1 MFSFDKART
10 RITLA
15 IITLLL
21 IGGTLLYSN
30 YLADQLATK
39 EKNAALLWANAI
51 KLLGGNDSIDA
62 YQQFVFE
69 IIQDTVSQIPGIL
82 TDSAGN
88 YVSDMNLSFRKD
100 IPDEERQRKVAKM
113 MEMME
118 VLKVSEQQKVY
129 YGESPVLTQLRWY
142 PYIQVIVASVF
153 LGIVLLGFAV
163 AKRNEQNRIWVGLA
177 KETAHQLG
185 TPVSSLMA
193 WIDLLRAKY
202 EDDPEEMEMVEDMEH
217 DIYRLNNIAERF
229 SKIGSKPEL
238 KHTNMS
244 DLLEKAAGYMRK
256 RMGAKISLTVD
267 NQIRP
272 ESKVEVNA
280 QLFEWVIENL
290 LKNAL
295 DAMEGKEGKIIIKA
309 MERDKEVIIDI
320 SDTGKGMSS
329 NMFRKVFEP
338 GFTTKKRGWGLGL
351 SLSKR
356 IIEMYHEGKIFV
368 KEAEVGKGT
377 TFRIILP
384 K

>member
-30 YLADQLATK
+30 YLADQLASK

-69 IIQDTVSQIPGIL
+69 IIQDSVSQIPGIL

-88 YVSDMNLSFRKD
+88 YVSDMNLAFRQN
-100 IPDEERQRKVAKM
+100 IPEAERQQKIAKM
-113 MEMME
+113 MKMME
-118 VLKVSEQQKVY
+118 VLQVSQQQKVY

-142 PYIQVIVASVF
+142 PYFQVIVASIF
-153 LGIVLLGFAV
+153 LGIVLLGFTV

-193 WIDLLRAKY
+193 WMDILRAKY
-202 EDDPEEMEMVEDMEH
+202 EDDPDEMEMVEDMEH
-217 DIYRLNNIAERF
+217 DIFRLNNIAERF

-238 KHTNMS
+238 KPLVMA
-244 DLLEKAAGYMRK
+244 DLLEKAASYMRK

-272 ESKVEVNA
+272 ESMVDINA

-295 DAMEGKEGKIIIKA
+295 DAMEGKAGQIHIRA
-309 MERDKEVIIDI
+309 MEREKEVIIDI
-320 SDTGKGMSS
+320 SDTGKGMP
-329 NMFRKVFEP
+329 NHLFRKVFEP

>member
-1 MFSFDKART
+1 MFSFDKARA
-10 RITLA
+10 RIILA
-15 IITLLL
+15 LITIFL
-21 IGGTLLYSN
+21 IVGTLLYSN
-30 YLADQLATK
+30 YLADQLAIK

-51 KLLGGNDSIDA
+51 KLVGSNDSLDA

-69 IIQDTVSQIPGIL
+69 IIQDTVPQIPGIL
-82 TDSAGN
+82 TDSAGH
-88 YVSDMNLSFRKD
+88 YVSDVNLRLSENLSESEKQQKIASLMR
-100 IPDEERQRKVAKM
+100 V
-113 MEMME
+113 ME
-118 VLKVSEQQKVY
+118 VLQVSQQQKVY

-142 PYIQVIVASVF
+142 PYIQVMVASVF
-153 LGIVLLGFAV
+153 LGIVLLGFTIAR
-163 AKRNEQNRIWVGLA
+163 RNEQNRIWVGLA

-193 WIDLLRAKY
+193 WTDFLRAKF
-202 EDDPEEMEMVEDMEH
+202 EDSPEDMEMVEEMEH
-217 DIYRLNNIAERF
+217 DIFRLNNIAERF

-238 KHTNMS
+238 KPVNMA
-244 DLLEKAAGYMRK
+244 DLLEKAAAYMRK
-256 RMGAKISLTVD
+256 RIGAKISLTID

-290 LKNAL
+290 LKNSL
-295 DAMEGKEGKIIIKA
+295 DAMEGKAGQIDIKA
-309 MERDKEVIIDI
+309 MERDKEIIIDI
-320 SDTGKGMSS
+320 CDTGKGLPS
-329 NMFRKVFEP
+329 NLFRKVFEP

-377 TFRIILP
+377 TFRITLP

>member
-15 IITLLL
+15 IITILL

-30 YLADQLATK
+30 HLADQLATK
-39 EKNAALLWANAI
+39 ERNSALLWANAI
-51 KLLGGNDSIDA
+51 KLLGGNDSLDR
-62 YQQFVFE
+62 YQEFVFE
-69 IIQDTVSQIPGIL
+69 IIQDTISQIPGIL

-88 YVSDMNLSFRKD
+88 YVSDMNLSLRKD
-100 IPDEERQRKVAKM
+100 MLESERQQKVAAM
-113 MEMME
+113 MRMME
-118 VLKVSEQQKVY
+118 VLQVSQQQKVY
-129 YGESPVLTQLRWY
+129 YGESPVLMQLRWY
-142 PYIQVIVASVF
+142 PYIQVIIASIF
-153 LGIVLLGFAV
+153 LGIVILGFSV
-163 AKRNEQNRIWVGLA
+163 ARHNEQNRIWVGLA

-193 WIDLLRAKY
+193 WMDLLRAKY

-217 DIYRLNNIAERF
+217 DIFRLNNIAERF

-238 KHTNMS
+238 KPLNMA

-256 RMGAKISLTVD
+256 RMGSKIFLTVD

-272 ESKVEVNA
+272 ECKVDINA

-295 DAMEGKEGKIIIKA
+295 DAMDGKEGKIDVKA

-320 SDTGKGMSS
+320 SDTGKGLPS
-329 NMFRKVFEP
+329 NLFRKVFEP